1 MVSEKLYDEIVR
13 VTEAFFGGL
22 DCSICANN
30 GNSAVCEYCSNHGGH
45 NYLLFRV
52 GSVHAHS
59 FTEEVLRIVREHEE
73 NNI

>member
-1 MVSEKLYDEIVR
+1 MVSEKLYDEIVH

-22 DCSICANN
+22 DCSIYANN
-30 GNSAVCEYCSNHGGH
+30 GNRSVCEYCSNHGEH

-73 NNI
+73 NSN